1 MPVFISY
8 TSTDRPTA
16 LMIDA
21 ALKRNSIST
30 YLDVLDAESQS
41 TDNITEVIM
50 KNIVSCSHMIALV
63 SDRTKSSWWVP
74 FEIGE
79 ATISDRRIASF
90 KVGYSTLP
98 EYLSKWPIMTSE
110 SHLRE
115 FIRHY
120 HADTTS
126 PSSID
131 EAKRS
136 RQFSYN
142 TKTPQSFHDNLKR
155 SIRGHSLV

>member
-8 TSTDRPTA
+8 TSADRSTA

-30 YLDVLDAESQS
+30 YLDVLDAESNS
-41 TDNITEVIM
+41 TDNITEVIT

-90 KVGYSTLP
+90 KVGDSTLP
-98 EYLSKWPIMTSE
+98 EYLSKWPIMTKDR
-110 SHLRE
+110 HLQD
-115 FIRHY
+115 FIRFY
-120 HADTTS
+120 HGDTTT

-142 TKTPQSFHDNLKR
+142 TKSPQLFHDNLKR
-155 SIRGHSLV
+155 SIRGY